1 VKEATLEMGVCKSG
15 RTTAFTTGT
24 IRVLEA
30 TMTVNYGLDRVATF
44 EGQIVSTAMSQGGDS
59 GSLLV
64 TNDTHHA
71 VGLLFAGSSQATIF
85 NPIQAVLDQ
94 LRVEIRGQTTG
105 KQALA
110 SDAQRVRYKY
120 QEMLMSKANVVG
132 VGIGLRH
139 AGGKRT
145 DDLGLV
151 VMVRRKVP
159 QVLLAPEDVIPTEIE
174 GIPVDVKE
182 VGDIVVF

>member
-1 VKEATLEMGVCKSG
+1 
-15 RTTAFTTGT
+15 
-24 IRVLEA
+24 
-30 TMTVNYGLDRVATF
+30 
-44 EGQIVSTAMSQGGDS
+44 
-59 GSLLV
+59 
-64 TNDTHHA
+64 
-71 VGLLFAGSSQATIF
+71 
-85 NPIQAVLDQ
+85 
-94 LRVEIRGQTTG
+94 
-105 KQALA
+105 
-110 SDAQRVRYKY
+110 
-120 QEMLMSKANVVG
+120 MSKANVVG